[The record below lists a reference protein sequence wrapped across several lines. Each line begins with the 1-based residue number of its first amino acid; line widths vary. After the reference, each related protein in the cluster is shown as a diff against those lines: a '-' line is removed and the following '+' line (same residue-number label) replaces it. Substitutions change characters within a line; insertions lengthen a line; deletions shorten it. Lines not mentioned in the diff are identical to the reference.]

1 MHVRLVEACELK
13 NVFFHSI
20 YASDSAQITPQLL
33 LVCMPY
39 NKVHIRHSSL
49 KTYKTQI
56 FEKSFF
62 TISLI
67 SEVEKMVISYLQMQL
82 IIILSN
88 ETRFKKSKLEICGAQ
103 NE

>member
-1 MHVRLVEACELK
+1 MHVRLVEACEPK

-56 FEKSFF
+56 VRDISKIIFS
-62 TISLI
+62 ISLI
-67 SEVEKMVISYLQMQL
+67 SEVEKMVI
-82 IIILSN
+82 
-88 ETRFKKSKLEICGAQ
+88 
-103 NE
+103 